1 MIQSYFISSIKDR
14 YRISIL
20 NPKVALFG
28 IVCAI
33 LLFTINTRGI
43 GKDNSTPEV
52 EKIVNFIDQL
62 YRSKTSYA
70 DMEMHIVTPH
80 YERTLKMLVWTKGM
94 DRTFIRITSPKKER
108 GVATLRIKNEMWNYL
123 PKIKKVMKISPS
135 MMMGSWMGSDFSN
148 DDLVKESSMQEDY
161 TYKIITPDDATPDLI
176 YIELIPNE
184 DSTIVWGR
192 IVSAVRSSDYI
203 PVWQH
208 FYDEKG
214 KLMRILNYKDIK
226 TFGSKTIPSVME
238 MIPQNKQGHKTI
250 IRWNDGNFDTK
261 IEDSIFSRRNLQKS
275 NFKGNKTIRWN
286 DGNFTTILKSKT
298 RLITRKSLVV
308 EIYK

>member
-1 MIQSYFISSIKDR
+1 MIRPYFIIPIKDR

-20 NPKVALFG
+20 NPKVALIG
-28 IVCAI
+28 IVCVI
-33 LLFTINTRGI
+33 LLFTINTTVI
-43 GKDNSTPEV
+43 GKDHTTPDV
-52 EKIVNFIDQL
+52 EKIVNYIDQL

-184 DSTIVWGR
+184 DSTIVWGK

-275 NFKGNKTIRWN
+275 NF
-286 DGNFTTILKSKT
+286 
-298 RLITRKSLVV
+298 
-308 EIYK
+308 

>member
-1 MIQSYFISSIKDR
+1 MILSYLISPFKDR

-20 NPKVALFG
+20 NPKVAYFG
-28 IVCAI
+28 IICII
-33 LLFTINTRGI
+33 LLFAINTTVI
-43 GKDNSTPEV
+43 GKDHPPPDV
-52 EKIVNFIDQL
+52 EKIVNYIDQL

-70 DMEMHIVTPH
+70 DMEMHIVTAH

-148 DDLVKESSMQEDY
+148 DDLVRESSMQEDY

-184 DSTIVWGR
+184 DSTIVWGK

-250 IRWNDGNFDTK
+250 IRWNDAKFDAK
-261 IEDSIFSRRNLQKS
+261 IQDTIFSRRNLQKS
-275 NFKGNKTIRWN
+275 NF
-286 DGNFTTILKSKT
+286 
-298 RLITRKSLVV
+298 
-308 EIYK
+308 